1 MSTMEAI
8 KFVMFYGMEI
18 VVVALVGITLFAGLY
33 QLFRDKVRQSR
44 ASKPTAAPEIARR

>member
-8 KFVMFYGMEI
+8 KYLMFYGMEI

-33 QLFRDKVRQSR
+33 QLIRDKVRSR
-44 ASKPTAAPEIARR
+44 VSTPAAAPETARR